1 MRLAADRD
9 ALVAQALSG
18 FGTVANDVMGTG
30 DPAYAR
36 DLPQRTRDLARAGAL
51 LDEAGFD
58 RSARYQLFTADEAP
72 GQADAATLFAQQV
85 QEIGVGIDVVRQDS
99 NTFYDQTWLKAPLYT
114 AYWGTND
121 SVTFFAAKTMLSTSG
136 QNEAGQH
143 DPDFDA
149 AYQQAVGASDA
160 QARAAAVRRLQEIE
174 YERSGYLLWGMA
186 DGVDLAGSN
195 VGGLP
200 TLPGYGRVQLERAW
214 LAAT

>member
-1 MRLAADRD
+1 VVAAPMP
-9 ALVAQALSG
+9 ASPNPS
-18 FGTVANDVMGTG
+18 TNPNDVMGTG

-36 DLPQRTRDLARAGAL
+36 DLPQRRRDLARTGAL

-58 RSARYQLFTADEAP
+58 RSVRHQLFTADEAP
-72 GQADAATLFAQQV
+72 GQADAATLFAEQV

-99 NTFYDQTWLKAPLYT
+99 NTFYDQTWLTAPLYT

-121 SVTFFAAKTMLSTSG
+121 SVTFFAAKTMLSGSG
-136 QNEAGQH
+136 QNEAGQR

-149 AYQQAVGASDA
+149 AYQQAVGAPDP
-160 QARAAAVRRLQEIE
+160 QQRADAVRLLQEIQ

-186 DGVDLAGSN
+186 DGVDLAAST

-214 LAAT
+214 LAT